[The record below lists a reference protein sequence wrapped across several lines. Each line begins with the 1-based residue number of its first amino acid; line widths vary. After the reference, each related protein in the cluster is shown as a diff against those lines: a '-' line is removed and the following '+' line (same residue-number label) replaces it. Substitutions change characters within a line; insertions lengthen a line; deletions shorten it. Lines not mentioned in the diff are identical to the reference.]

1 MEERLNDLEIRIS
14 FQDQIIEDLNKV
26 VIELRKKVEK
36 MESQNKKMIEI
47 LDDANLKDPSLEV
60 PPPHY

>member
-1 MEERLNDLEIRIS
+1 MEKRLIDLEIRIS
-14 FQDQIIEDLNKV
+14 YQDQVIEDLNKV

-36 MESQNKKMIEI
+36 MELVNKKMLQI
-47 LDDANLKDPSLEV
+47 LDDANLKDSSLEV